1 MGVLE
6 RSRSWSGGRR
16 RGPCIQGGV
25 GILTTLV
32 EGIGG
37 IGFRVFGWEWE
48 EEEEEEVQEMERMMS
63 GRLDWG
69 GVGLGS
75 ECGPLD
81 GGRVGGMKRAGSI

>member
-6 RSRSWSGGRR
+6 RSRSCSGGRR

-37 IGFRVFGWEWE
+37 LGFRLLGWEW
-48 EEEEEEVQEMERMMS
+48 EEEEVQEMERMMS
-63 GRLDWG
+63 GRLDWS

-81 GGRVGGMKRAGSI
+81 GGRVGEMKRAGGI